1 MLCFLRFP
9 DTALVADG
17 GAGYLTPLDLSRRVA
32 PWPEPLT
39 VPFLRLVDDPSPMS
53 DSPRKS
59 ERASLD
65 LFESGRREA
74 NERDQP
80 LAARLRPRTLDEF
93 VGQDHILGP
102 GRLLRRAIQADQISS
117 LLFYGPP
124 GTGKTTLALVIA
136 NTTRSHF
143 ITINAVLAGV
153 ADIRKAI
160 AEAKDRRDLHGHRTI
175 LFVDEVH
182 RFNKA
187 QQDALLPWV
196 ENGTV
201 ILIGATTENPY
212 FAVNRPLVSRSRIF
226 QLRSLVEQDLRRII
240 DQALTDPR
248 AWVDRRIEID
258 ADAREHLVSVAN
270 GDARAVLNALELGVE
285 TTPADERGIIRIDLT
300 VAEESIQRRAVL
312 YDKEGDYHF
321 DTISAFIKS
330 MRGSDP
336 DATAY
341 WLARMVYAGE
351 DPRFLFRRMLIFA
364 SEDVGLADPHALEIV
379 NTAAESF
386 DRVGL
391 PEGRFHLAQA
401 ALYLATAPKSNSVF
415 AFFDALAAI
424 EREND
429 HQVPDHLK
437 DASRDSEGLGHGA
450 NYMYPHAFRDHWV
463 AQQYLPTAMHGRV
476 FYQPS
481 DQGRE
486 RAVGDEVRRRRELQ
500 LAAVVDADDGQILTT
515 SPTNDARDQ
524 WLIRAAGEI
533 SGQLADTRQRLFADL
548 TIARHERILDLDA
561 GSGLLTWE
569 ALRRVP
575 EGGVWSRCKDKT
587 SAVAMRE
594 MSAHHLAE
602 LERPI
607 IIEGPL
613 GNLADLMRLRDEADV
628 RFDIVLSRNAFTDLA
643 QREAAIQVV
652 AALMAPGARLRQ
664 AETVPQLSQKLCDLV
679 NLELLDNADLAQ
691 RVLQAEE
698 SIYADVD
705 NPRVTWTASDLQR
718 LWEEAGLIDVAVSV
732 HPYRSRRRLTH
743 AQLGQWFNPGG
754 EKHRTFASYLR
765 RQLAAEELKTVRHFF
780 EEHLIH
786 KEVEWMTS
794 VAFVRATAPPTD
806 NRTS

>member
-1 MLCFLRFP
+1 MSELNP
-9 DTALVADG
+9 KSVAG
-17 GAGYLTPLDLSRRVA
+17 
-32 PWPEPLT
+32 
-39 VPFLRLVDDPSPMS
+39 
-53 DSPRKS
+53 
-59 ERASLD
+59 SLD
-65 LFESGRREA
+65 LFESGRRAA

-93 VGQDHILGP
+93 VGQDHILGH

-153 ADIRKAI
+153 ADIRTAI
-160 AEAKDRRDLHGHRTI
+160 TEAKERRDLHGHRTI
-175 LFVDEVH
+175 LFIDEVH

-226 QLRSLVEQDLRRII
+226 QLRSLVEDDLRRII

-248 AWVDRRIEID
+248 GYAEQRVQID
-258 ADAREHLVSVAN
+258 DDAREHLVNVAN
-270 GDARAVLNALELGVE
+270 GDARGALNALELAAE
-285 TTPADERGIIRIDLT
+285 TTPADERGVVRIDLT

-364 SEDVGLADPHALEIV
+364 SEDVGLADSHALDVV
-379 NTAAESF
+379 NTAAEAF

-424 EREND
+424 EQEHD

-450 NYMYPHAFRDHWV
+450 NYLYPHAFRDHWV
-463 AQQYLPTAMHGRV
+463 AQQYLPSAMHGRV
-476 FYQPS
+476 FYEPS

-486 RAVGDEVRRRRELQ
+486 RALGDEVRRRRELQ
-500 LAAVVDADDGQILTT
+500 LAAVVDGDDGQILTT
-515 SPTNDARDQ
+515 SPDNDARDQ
-524 WLIRAAGEI
+524 WLIRAAGEV
-533 SGQLADTRQRLFADL
+533 SALLADVRQRLFADL
-548 TIARHERILDLDA
+548 IVARHYRILDLDA

-575 EGGVWSRCKDKT
+575 EGGVWSRCRDKT
-587 SAVAMRE
+587 SAVAIRE
-594 MSAHHLAE
+594 MSAQRLSE
-602 LERPI
+602 LDRPVVL
-607 IIEGPL
+607 EGPL
-613 GNLADLMRLRDEADV
+613 PQLGDLLRLREEEDV
-628 RFDIVLSRNAFTDLA
+628 RFDVVIGRNALTDVHERDSA
-643 QREAAIQVV
+643 VRTVV
-652 AALMAPGARLRQ
+652 QKMAPGARLRQ
-664 AETVPQLSQKLCDLV
+664 AETVPHLSQRLCDLV
-679 NLELLDNADLAQ
+679 NLDLLDQPDLAQ

-698 SIYADVD
+698 SIYSDGD
-705 NPRVTWTASDLQR
+705 NPRVTWTADDLRR
-718 LWEEAGLIDVAVSV
+718 LWEEAGLGEVEVTV
-732 HPYRSRRRLTH
+732 HAYQGRRRLSH
-743 AQLGQWFNPGG
+743 AHLGQWFNPGG
-754 EKHRTFASYLR
+754 EMHRTFASYLR
-765 RQLAAEELKTVRHFF
+765 RYLDAAELKTVRHFF

-786 KEVEWMTS
+786 AEVDWTTS
-794 VAFVRATAPPTD
+794 VAFVSGANPG
-806 NRTS
+806 